1 MAEVRRAMQCQEIAE
16 RSLEGQ
22 KLMNQEITEEKVRL
36 EREVEMLKKAVEE
49 RERRIDKIRKELG
62 KEN

>member
-1 MAEVRRAMQCQEIAE
+1 MQCQEIAE